1 LPQKNKDSS
10 VKTSKLSP
18 NKFDRKLKQIS
29 AESKSRQNDAEIDD
43 YVVINDGTFPDDDD
57 YVDLNGQ
64 NVLEIEN

>member
-43 YVVINDGTFPDDDD
+43 YVVINDGTFLDDDD

-64 NVLEIEN
+64 NLLEIEN

>member
-43 YVVINDGTFPDDDD
+43 YVVINDGTFLDDDD